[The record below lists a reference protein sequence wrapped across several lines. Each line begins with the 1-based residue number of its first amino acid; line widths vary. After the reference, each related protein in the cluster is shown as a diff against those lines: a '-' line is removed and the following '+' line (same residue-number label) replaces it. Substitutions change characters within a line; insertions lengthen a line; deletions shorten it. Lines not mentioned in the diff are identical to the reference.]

1 MKNTVYHDV
10 DHHCYRVVLEGDY
23 QAVVSYQYQD
33 QQANVLYITSTRVP
47 DEMQGKGYGSVMM
60 ESVLPEIERA
70 GLTIVPVCSYVAHY
84 LERHP
89 QWQHLRHRA
98 TTE

>member
-1 MKNTVYHDV
+1 MTNKVQHDAFGGY
-10 DHHCYRVVLEGDY
+10 YRVALEGEFQATVKY
-23 QAVVSYQYQD
+23 Q
-33 QQANVLYITSTRVP
+33 QQGSVLYITSTRVP
-47 DEMQGKGYGSVMM
+47 DELQGKGYGKVMM

-89 QWQHLRHRA
+89 EWQHLRYRPA
-98 TTE
+98 

>member
-1 MKNTVYHDV
+1 MNNIVQHDATN
-10 DHHCYRVVLEGDY
+10 HCYRVALEGEY
-23 QAVVSYQYQD
+23 QAVVKYQQQD
-33 QQANVLYITSTRVP
+33 SVLHITSTRVP
-47 DEMQGKGYGSVMM
+47 DELQGKGYGKVMM

-89 QWQHLRHRA
+89 EWQHLRYRLV
-98 TTE
+98 

>member
-1 MKNTVYHDV
+1 MLH
-10 DHHCYRVVLEGDY
+10 
-23 QAVVSYQYQD
+23 
-33 QQANVLYITSTRVP
+33 ITSTRVP
-47 DEMQGKGYGSVMM
+47 DELQGKGYGKVMM

-89 QWQHLRHRA
+89 EWQHLRHRP
-98 TTE
+98 